1 MRNITGRLLLLVG
14 LIVALTGGLAFGV
27 THGLA
32 TSHALAAGAQ
42 SRAAAVTDTSTA
54 TATATTTATS
64 TATATAT
71 HTPTATATSTATIAA
86 TTTVTPTSTSTPAP
100 GSPTTDYFAE
110 GYTGLAATNGRATFV
125 EVLNILNPS
134 QDNPATVTITYYI
147 QGSAT
152 PVTVTRTINAKTVL
166 RESVNTDVG
175 NDKIVAAIV
184 RSNQRVYST
193 RTMTRVSPT
202 GGRLDGSATLP
213 VTAPG
218 TSWGFPEGYTGV
230 TFQQYLTVLNPSAT
244 QANVHI
250 LLAPQAATDAGAHT
264 LNFTV
269 PALSRVTEN
278 IRALNQG
285 NNAQSV
291 GMLITSDQPIV
302 PERVLYFGNGAGSGK
317 FGSTV
322 SRGINTPSTTL
333 SFAYGSS
340 GGATNTATGLNSV
353 GNQDF
358 ITLLNPSLTTASTV
372 AVSFYN
378 VAGQQLGQTVSK
390 TLAPGT
396 RQTVIAN
403 TVLGTSAVNVFSARL
418 NATSPIE
425 AEAAQYFNGSPNI
438 GDHPGVDYPGQF
450 SATTHAFLSDLATK
464 SADGAIVNRDIYLYN
479 PGAVAISVAATYF
492 GTSGNTDT
500 ATYTI
505 PAGGVF
511 DVDVDSDT
519 QTSIPPGAVGAELT
533 ASSGSFI
540 AFGLGLTNDNL
551 SALEDVGI
559 PAY

>member
-14 LIVALTGGLAFGV
+14 LIVALTGGLTFGV

-278 IRALNQG
+278 IRVLNQG

>member
-71 HTPTATATSTATIAA
+71 HTPTATATSTATIVP

-134 QDNPATVTITYYI
+134 QNNPATVTITYYI

-250 LLAPQAATDAGAHT
+250 LLAPQAATDAGART

-278 IRALNQG
+278 IRVLNQG

-403 TVLGTSAVNVFSARL
+403 TVLGTSAVNVFSVRL

-425 AEAAQYFNGSPNI
+425 AEAAQYFHGSPNI

-479 PGAVAISVAATYF
+479 PGAVAVSVAATYF

>member
-1 MRNITGRLLLLVG
+1 
-14 LIVALTGGLAFGV
+14 
-27 THGLA
+27 
-32 TSHALAAGAQ
+32 
-42 SRAAAVTDTSTA
+42 
-54 TATATTTATS
+54 
-64 TATATAT
+64 
-71 HTPTATATSTATIAA
+71 
-86 TTTVTPTSTSTPAP
+86 
-100 GSPTTDYFAE
+100 
-110 GYTGLAATNGRATFV
+110 
-125 EVLNILNPS
+125 
-134 QDNPATVTITYYI
+134 TVTITYYI

-152 PVTVTRTINAKTVL
+152 PVTVTRTINAKTTL

-175 NDKIVAAIV
+175 NDKIVAAV
-184 RSNQRVYST
+184 VKSAQRVYAT

-202 GGRLDGSATLP
+202 GQRLDGSATLP
-213 VTAPG
+213 VPAPA

-230 TFQQYLTVLNPSAT
+230 TFQEYLTVLNPSAT

-285 NNAQSV
+285 TGAQSV
-291 GMLITSDQPIV
+291 GMIITSDQPIV

-333 SFAYGSS
+333 SLAYGSS
-340 GGATNTATGLNSV
+340 GGATSTASGLNSV
-353 GNQDF
+353 GNQAF
-358 ITLLNPSLTTASTV
+358 ITLLNSSLTAASTV

-403 TVLGTSAVNVFSARL
+403 TVLGTSAVSVFSVRL

-425 AEAAQYFNGSPNI
+425 AEEAQYFNGSPNI

-464 SADGAIVNRDIYLYN
+464 SADGANVNRDIYLYN

-500 ATYTI
+500 ATYSV

-540 AFGLGLTNDNL
+540 AFGLGLTNDGL
-551 SALEDVGI
+551 SALEDVGV